1 MAGSGT
7 SLFTDPADYE
17 KSIAFMRRVLPIA
30 GGQFRAR
37 CTWIELPHIQ
47 LFRVSETV
55 ERIGCLSL
63 PPNRLYLMFSTW
75 SGRPLLHGGV
85 ELRRGEFVLH
95 APGQCFYQ
103 RVPSDSRWGSISITP
118 QSLGHY
124 AEILIGA
131 RMEPPPFSS
140 LFRPPAGDRER
151 LLRLHAQACRITETR
166 LTNIGHPEVSRAL
179 EQDLIWSLVSCLGAG
194 PVSALCAER
203 EATEAVVRFVEALA
217 VADPPVTVQDLCR
230 SIQVPERRL
239 RAAFT
244 TVLGLSPGSYLRLR
258 YPRQS
263 SRGEPDRAR
272 HVL

>member
-17 KSIAFMRRVLPIA
+17 QSIAFMRHVLPIS

-55 ERIGCLSL
+55 ERIGRLAL
-63 PPNRLYLMFSTW
+63 PPNRLHLMFPTW
-75 SGRPLLHGGV
+75 SGRPLLHHGM

-95 APGQCFYQ
+95 APGQRFYQ

-118 QSLGHY
+118 HSLGHY
-124 AEILIGA
+124 AEILTGA
-131 RMEPPPFSS
+131 RMEPPAFAA
-140 LFRPPAGDRER
+140 LFRPPADDRER

-179 EQDLIWSLVSCLGAG
+179 EQDLIWSLVTCLGG
-194 PVSALCAER
+194 GLVDDLCPQR
-203 EATEAVVRFVEALA
+203 EATDAILRFDEALA
-217 VADPPVTVQDLCR
+217 VAGAPVTVQDLCR

-239 RAAFT
+239 RAASM
-244 TVLGLSPGSYLRLR
+244 TVLGLGLGSYLRLR